1 MSQPSLEVEG
11 LQGDYK
17 GRRGGKGMKSEEE
30 GEADRLYLPLM
41 ALGEES
47 NHGLDPKLSGKKPFV
62 PPTATSKMR

>member
-1 MSQPSLEVEG
+1 
-11 LQGDYK
+11 
-17 GRRGGKGMKSEEE
+17 MKSEEE
-30 GEADRLYLPLM
+30 GETDRLDLPLM